1 MIKYSLKLAIRKLS
15 RDKTLSFINITGL
28 AIGMTC
34 AILIMLWIKNEL
46 TYDRFHEDY
55 KNIYRVELN
64 NFKDNSL
71 DETISITMMP
81 IGPALTENFD
91 EITDFV
97 RFRGPT
103 EITTFVNDGFINLD
117 NIFYA
122 DSGLFQVFS
131 FELTEGNQ
139 KTALRN
145 PNSLILTKKA
155 ATTLFGDDDV
165 EILGKTIL
173 YNGSIPLQIMGI
185 IKPAPENSHI
195 KFEGFISFNTLY
207 PNTHCMEWDCNYSFY
222 TYIRLVPE
230 TDLENLK
237 SKFPDFMWEPLNKKL
252 ATANWRED
260 IVLRPVSDIHLYS
273 KSYEIERG
281 GSMQMV
287 FLFSAIGIFI
297 ILIACINFIN
307 LTTAQLSKRFIE
319 IGIKKVAGASRN
331 QLVLQIFGEILV
343 QAFVALVI
351 AVIAIELILP
361 SFNAILDKSLQLSYS
376 DFWFSGGL
384 FTILIFSIIISGS
397 YPSYIISSVP
407 PARMMNKDKT
417 QSKSIFRTTLVIFQF
432 IISVALIS
440 STAIIYSQLGY
451 VQHMDLGFQKEN
463 IITVPL
469 INKQARD
476 SYKNLM
482 LGFRSLPEV
491 VQTGASTEV
500 PGNGF
505 TSNGYVPEGEEH
517 PTMFNALDI
526 NETYLET
533 MGMELIAG
541 RNFNPELESD
551 KEAFLVNETLVAM
564 MGWDE
569 ALGKI
574 IERNG
579 IEHGVIGVVKDFH
592 FSSAREKIAP
602 LVITK
607 KPWSGVQSYGQLAI
621 HIQTGDIR
629 HTLSRMEQ
637 IWKSQVTSL
646 PFEYS
651 FLDERYDSLYK
662 TEDTQGKLFVYFTAL
677 AILISGMGVFGLI
690 LFMIEQ
696 KTKEIGIRK
705 VLGASVTHLVLL
717 FSSIFTRRVLLGALL
732 AIPITLIVMNNWL
745 GNFAYRTPIKP
756 FHFILACG
764 LALFIALVTVSF
776 HALKA
781 ALRNPADTLKYE

>member
-1 MIKYSLKLAIRKLS
+1 MIKYSLKLALRKLS
-15 RDKTLSFINITGL
+15 RDKTLSFINIAGL
-28 AIGMTC
+28 AVGMTC
-34 AILIMLWIKNEL
+34 AILILLWIKNEM
-46 TYDRFHEDY
+46 TYDRFHDNY
-55 KNIYRVELN
+55 QNIYRIEL
-64 NFKDNSL
+64 DNYQDNTL
-71 DETISITMMP
+71 EETSSITQMP
-81 IGPALTENFD
+81 IGPALVDNFP

-103 EITTFVNDGFINLD
+103 EITTFVNNGFINLD

-122 DSGLFQVFS
+122 DSGLFNVFS
-131 FELTEGNQ
+131 FELTEGNPA
-139 KTALRN
+139 TALRN
-145 PNSLILTKKA
+145 PNSVVLTSSA
-155 ATTLFGDDDV
+155 AKTLFGD
-165 EILGKTIL
+165 EPPIGKTIL
-173 YNGSIPLQIMGI
+173 YDGTISLQITGVI
-185 IKPAPENSHI
+185 QPAPENSHI
-195 KFEGFISFNTLY
+195 KYQGFISFPTLY
-207 PNTHCMEWDCNYSFY
+207 PATHCMEWDCNYSFY
-222 TYIRLVPE
+222 TYVRLLPE

-237 SKFPDFMWEPLNKKL
+237 SRFPGFMWEPLNKKL
-252 ATANWRED
+252 AAANWRED
-260 IVLRPVSDIHLYS
+260 IALRPVSDIHLHS

-361 SFNAILDKSLQLSYS
+361 AFNAILDKSLQLSYS

-384 FTILIFSIIISGS
+384 FTILIFSVIISGS
-397 YPSYIISSVP
+397 YPSYVISSFS
-407 PARMMNKDKT
+407 PAQMMNKDKT
-417 QSKSIFRTTLVIFQF
+417 ESKSTFRTSLVIFQF
-432 IISVALIS
+432 MISVALIS
-440 STAIIYSQLGY
+440 STAIIYSQLGF
-451 VQHMDLGFQKEN
+451 VQHMELGFQKEN

-469 INKQARD
+469 INKQARE
-476 SYKNLM
+476 SYKSLM

-500 PGNGF
+500 PGHGF
-505 TSNGYVPEGEEH
+505 TSNGYVPEGAEH

-526 NETYLET
+526 DETYLET
-533 MGMELIAG
+533 MGMELVSG

-551 KEAFLVNETLVAM
+551 KEAFLVNETLAAM

-569 ALGKI
+569 AIGKI

-579 IEHGVIGVVKDFH
+579 TEHAIIGVVRDFH
-592 FSSAREKIAP
+592 FTSAREKISP

-621 HIQTGDIR
+621 HIQTSDISN
-629 HTLSRMEQ
+629 TLSKLGK
-637 IWKSQVTSL
+637 IWKNQVPSL

-651 FLDERYDSLYK
+651 FLDERYDNLYK
-662 TEDTQGKLFVYFTAL
+662 TENTLGKLFIYFTAL
-677 AILISGMGVFGLI
+677 AILISGLGVFGLI

-705 VLGASVTHLVLL
+705 VLGASVSNLVLL
-717 FSSIFTRRVLLGALL
+717 FSMLFTKRVLIGAILSV
-732 AIPITLIVMNNWL
+732 PTTLYVMNNWL
-745 GNFAYRTPIKP
+745 GNFAYHTTIKP
-756 FHFILACG
+756 IHFLLAAG
-764 LALFIALVTVSF
+764 IVLIIALTTVSF

-781 ALRNPADTLKYE
+781 ALRNPAEVLKNE